1 MQLCAAWVIVL
12 KMNRSKESKAM
23 NYISERLGA
32 KLFLANLIVILI
44 GVIILA
50 ITIQITIPAAFNRH
64 MGMTDSSMMIG
75 MGMGQSQGQ
84 GQGFGRTLFEN
95 FRASMFESLGYAVA
109 ASVLAALIVSL
120 FLSRRIVAP
129 VRTLTSASQHIAGGH
144 YDERVQVNGTDEI
157 AQLATRFNQMAAQL
171 EQVESMRRQL
181 IGDVTHELR
190 TPLTSIKGY
199 MEGLIDGVL
208 PSTPETFNQL
218 HREADRLSRLVDD
231 LQELS
236 RVEAKAYSLDIRSVA
251 VSNLVQTTVKRL
263 SPQATA
269 KRINL
274 HSSLPADL
282 PPIQADEDRITQ
294 VLVNLVANAIQYTPE
309 NGHVTISATRQADE
323 IHVSVEDTGVGIPS
337 EHIVN
342 LFTRFYRVD
351 KSRSRNAGGGSGI
364 GLTIAKH
371 LVEAQGGRI
380 WAASKG
386 ERQGSTFTFSL
397 KTAK

>member
-1 MQLCAAWVIVL
+1 
-12 KMNRSKESKAM
+12 M
-23 NYISERLGA
+23 NYIRERLGA
-32 KLFLANLIVILI
+32 KLFLANLVVILI

-50 ITIQITIPAAFNRH
+50 ITIQITIPAAYNRH
-64 MGMTDSSMMIG
+64 MGMMDQSMMGNG
-75 MGMGQSQGQ
+75 MGMGQGQGQ

-95 FRASMFESLGYAVA
+95 FRASMFESLGYAVT
-109 ASVLAALIVSL
+109 ASVLAALLVSL

-129 VRTLTSASQHIAGGH
+129 VRTLTDASQHIAEGH
-144 YDERVQVNGTDEI
+144 YEKRVDVNGSDEI
-157 AQLATRFNQMAAQL
+157 AQLATRFNQMALQL

-199 MEGLIDGVL
+199 MEGLVDGVL
-208 PSTPETFNQL
+208 PSTPETFNQI

-236 RVEAKAYSLDIRSVA
+236 RVEAKAYSLDIRFVA

-263 SPQATA
+263 SPQAIA
-269 KRINL
+269 KRITL
-274 HSSLPADL
+274 HTNLPADL
-282 PPIQADEDRITQ
+282 LTLQADEDRITQ

-309 NGHVTISATRQADE
+309 GGDVTISVVHQANE
-323 IHVSVEDTGVGIPS
+323 IHISVKDSGVGIPP
-337 EHIVN
+337 EHLAN

-371 LVEAQGGRI
+371 LVEAHGGRI
-380 WAASKG
+380 WAESNG
-386 ERQGSTFTFSL
+386 EGQGSTFTFSL
-397 KTAK
+397 KAAK

>member
-1 MQLCAAWVIVL
+1 
-12 KMNRSKESKAM
+12 M
-23 NYISERLGA
+23 NYIRERLGA
-32 KLFLANLIVILI
+32 KLFLANLVVILI

-50 ITIQITIPAAFNRH
+50 ITIQITIPAAYNRH
-64 MGMTDSSMMIG
+64 MGMMDQSMMGNG
-75 MGMGQSQGQ
+75 MGMGQGQGQ

-95 FRASMFESLGYAVA
+95 FRASMFESLGYAVT
-109 ASVLAALIVSL
+109 ASVLAALLVSL

-129 VRTLTSASQHIAGGH
+129 VRTLTDASQHIAEGH
-144 YDERVQVNGTDEI
+144 YEKRVDVNGSDEI
-157 AQLATRFNQMAAQL
+157 AQLATRFNQMASQL

-199 MEGLIDGVL
+199 MEGLVDGVL
-208 PSTPETFNQL
+208 PSTPETFNQI

-236 RVEAKAYSLDIRSVA
+236 RVEAKAYSLDIRFVA

-263 SPQATA
+263 SPQAIA
-269 KRINL
+269 KRITL
-274 HSSLPADL
+274 HTNLPADL
-282 PPIQADEDRITQ
+282 LTLQADEDRITQ

-309 NGHVTISATRQADE
+309 GGDVTISAVHQANE
-323 IHVSVEDTGVGIPS
+323 IHISVKDSGVGIPP
-337 EHIVN
+337 EHLAN

-371 LVEAQGGRI
+371 LVEAHGGRI
-380 WAASKG
+380 WAESNG
-386 ERQGSTFTFSL
+386 EGQGSTFTFSL
-397 KTAK
+397 KAAK

>member
-1 MQLCAAWVIVL
+1 M
-12 KMNRSKESKAM
+12 K
-23 NYISERLGA
+23 YIRERLGA

-64 MGMTDSSMMIG
+64 MGMMTTTG
-75 MGMGQSQGQ
+75 MGMMGQGQ
-84 GQGFGRTLFEN
+84 GQGQGYGRTLFEN
-95 FRASMFESLGYAVA
+95 FRASMFESLGYAVT
-109 ASVLAALIVSL
+109 ASVLAALLVSF

-129 VRTLTSASQHIAGGH
+129 IRTLTDASQHIAEGQ
-144 YDERVQVNGTDEI
+144 YAERVQVNGSDEI
-157 AQLATRFNQMAAQL
+157 AQLAARFNQMATQL

-199 MEGLIDGVL
+199 MEGLVDGVL
-208 PSTPETFNQL
+208 PSTPETFDQI
-218 HREADRLSRLVDD
+218 HREANRLSRLVDD

-236 RVEAKAYSLDIRSVA
+236 RVEAKAYSLDIHPMT

-263 SPQATA
+263 APQARD
-269 KRINL
+269 KHIIL
-274 HSSLPADL
+274 HPNLPADL
-282 PPIQADEDRITQ
+282 PPVQADEDRITQ
-294 VLVNLVANAIQYTPE
+294 VLVNLVANAIQYTPVGG
-309 NGHVTISATRQADE
+309 NVSITAARQADE
-323 IHVSVEDTGVGIPS
+323 IQISVKDTGVGIPP
-337 EHIVN
+337 EHLAN

-371 LVEAQGGRI
+371 LVEAHGGRI
-380 WAASKG
+380 WAESKG
-386 ERQGSTFTFSL
+386 EGQGSTFTFSL
-397 KTAK
+397 KVGK

>member
-1 MQLCAAWVIVL
+1 M
-12 KMNRSKESKAM
+12 K
-23 NYISERLGA
+23 YIRERLGA
-32 KLFLANLIVILI
+32 KLFLANLMVILV

-50 ITIQITIPAAFNRH
+50 ITIQVTIPAAFNRH
-64 MGMTDSSMMIG
+64 MGMMTASGGM
-75 MGMGQSQGQ
+75 MGMGQGQ
-84 GQGFGRTLFEN
+84 GQGFGKTLFEN

-109 ASVLAALIVSL
+109 ASVLAALLVSL

-129 VRTLTSASQHIAGGH
+129 VRDLTDASLRLADGH
-144 YDERVQVNGTDEI
+144 YDERVRVDGSDEI
-157 AQLATRFNQMAAQL
+157 AQLAARFNQMAAQL

-199 MEGLIDGVL
+199 MEGLVDGVL
-208 PSTPETFNQL
+208 PSTPETFNQI
-218 HREADRLSRLVDD
+218 HHEADRLSRLVDD

-236 RVEAKAYSLDIRSVA
+236 RVEAKAYSLDFHSVT

-269 KRINL
+269 KRIQL
-274 HSSLPADL
+274 RSSLPADL
-282 PPIQADEDRITQ
+282 PHIQADEDRITQ

-309 NGHVTISATRQADE
+309 GGDVTISAARHDDE
-323 IHVSVEDTGVGIPS
+323 IHISVKDTGIGIPP
-337 EHIVN
+337 EHLAN

-371 LVEAQGGRI
+371 LVEAHGGRI
-380 WAASKG
+380 WAESKG
-386 ERQGSTFTFSL
+386 EGQGSMFTFSL
-397 KTAK
+397 KIAR

>member
-1 MQLCAAWVIVL
+1 
-12 KMNRSKESKAM
+12 M
-23 NYISERLGA
+23 NYIRERLGA

-64 MGMTDSSMMIG
+64 MGMMTTNGTGMMG
-75 MGMGQSQGQ
+75 QGQ
-84 GQGFGRTLFEN
+84 GQGLGRTLFEN
-95 FRASMFESLGYAVA
+95 FRASMFESLGYAVT
-109 ASVLAALIVSL
+109 ASVLAALLVSL

-129 VRTLTSASQHIAGGH
+129 IRTLTDASQHIAEGH
-144 YDERVQVNGTDEI
+144 YEKRVDVDGTDEI
-157 AQLATRFNQMAAQL
+157 AQLAARFNQMATQL

-199 MEGLIDGVL
+199 MEGLVDGVL
-208 PSTPETFNQL
+208 PSTPETFDQI

-236 RVEAKAYSLDIRSVA
+236 RVEAKAYSLDIRSVTVA
-251 VSNLVQTTVKRL
+251 NLVQTTVKRL
-263 SPQATA
+263 APQAIA
-269 KRINL
+269 KHIIL
-274 HSSLPADL
+274 HPNLPADL
-282 PPIQADEDRITQ
+282 PPLQADEDRITQ

-309 NGHVTISATRQADE
+309 GGNVSITAARQADE
-323 IHVSVEDTGVGIPS
+323 IQISVKDTGVGIPP
-337 EHIVN
+337 EHLAN

-371 LVEAQGGRI
+371 LVEAHGGRI
-380 WAASKG
+380 WAESKG
-386 ERQGSTFTFSL
+386 EGQGSTFTFSL
-397 KTAK
+397 KVGK

>member
-1 MQLCAAWVIVL
+1 M
-12 KMNRSKESKAM
+12 K
-23 NYISERLGA
+23 YIRERLAA
-32 KLFLANLIVILI
+32 KLFLSNLIVIMV

-50 ITIQITIPAAFNRH
+50 ITIEITIPTAFNRH
-64 MGMTDSSMMIG
+64 MGMMTDNGIG
-75 MGMGQSQGQ
+75 MMGQGQ
-84 GQGFGRTLFEN
+84 GQGLGRTLFDN
-95 FRASMFESLGYAVA
+95 FRASLYESLGYAVI
-109 ASVLAALIVSL
+109 ASVFVALLVSL

-129 VRTLTSASQHIAGGH
+129 VRTLTNASQHIADGH
-144 YDERVQVNGTDEI
+144 YAERVQVTGTDEI
-157 AQLATRFNQMAAQL
+157 AQLATRFNQMTTQL
-171 EQVESMRRQL
+171 EQVETMRRQL

-199 MEGLIDGVL
+199 MEGLVDGVL
-208 PSTPETFNQL
+208 PSTPETFNQI
-218 HREADRLSRLVDD
+218 HHEADRLSRLVDD

-236 RVEAKAYSLDIRSVA
+236 RVEARAYSLDVRSVA

-263 SPQATA
+263 SPQARD

-282 PPIQADEDRITQ
+282 PPLQADEDRITQ

-309 NGHVTISATRQADE
+309 SGDVTISAARQADE
-323 IHVSVEDTGVGIPS
+323 IHISVKDTGVGIPP
-337 EHIVN
+337 EHLAN

-371 LVEAQGGRI
+371 LVEAHGGRI
-380 WAASKG
+380 WAESKG
-386 ERQGSTFTFSL
+386 DGQGSTFTFSL
-397 KTAK
+397 KIAG

>member
-1 MQLCAAWVIVL
+1 
-12 KMNRSKESKAM
+12 M
-23 NYISERLGA
+23 NYIRERLGA
-32 KLFLANLIVILI
+32 KLFLANLLVILI
-44 GVIILA
+44 GVLILA
-50 ITIQITIPAAFNRH
+50 VTIQLTIPAVFNRH
-64 MGMTDSSMMIG
+64 MGGMMNQSMMDG
-75 MGMGQSQGQ
+75 MGMGQGQ
-84 GQGFGRTLFEN
+84 GYGRTLFEN
-95 FRASMFESLGYAVA
+95 FRASMFESLGYAVT
-109 ASVLAALIVSL
+109 ASVLAALLVSL
-120 FLSRRIVAP
+120 FSSRRIVAP
-129 VRTLTSASQHIAGGH
+129 VRKLNIASQSIAEGH
-144 YDERVQVNGTDEI
+144 YGERVDVNGSDEI
-157 AQLATRFNQMAAQL
+157 AQLATSFNQMAEQL

-199 MEGLIDGVL
+199 MEGLVDGVL
-208 PSTPETFNQL
+208 PSTPETFNQI

-236 RVEAKAYSLDIRSVA
+236 RVESKAYSLDLRSVT

-269 KRINL
+269 KRVTL

-282 PPIQADEDRITQ
+282 PPLLIDEDRITQ

-309 NGHVTISATRQADE
+309 GGDVTISAARHADE
-323 IHVSVEDTGVGIPS
+323 IHISVTDTGIGIPP
-337 EHIVN
+337 EHIAN

-371 LVEAQGGRI
+371 LVEAHGGRI
-380 WAASKG
+380 WAESKG
-386 ERQGSTFTFSL
+386 EGQGSKFAFSL
-397 KTAK
+397 KVAK

>member
-1 MQLCAAWVIVL
+1 M
-12 KMNRSKESKAM
+12 E
-23 NYISERLGA
+23 YIREQLGA
-32 KLFLANLIVILI
+32 KLFLANLAVILV
-44 GVIILA
+44 GVVILA
-50 ITIQITIPAAFNRH
+50 ITIQLTVPAAFNSH
-64 MGMTDSSMMIG
+64 LGMMVNGGMG
-75 MGMGQSQGQ
+75 MGMGQGQGLGQ
-84 GQGFGRTLFEN
+84 GQGYGRTLFEN
-95 FRASMFESLGYAVA
+95 FRASMFQSLGYAVT
-109 ASVLAALIVSL
+109 ASMLAALLVSW

-129 VRTLTSASQHIAGGH
+129 VRTLTEASQHIAGGH
-144 YDERVQVNGTDEI
+144 YEKRVDVNGSDEI
-157 AQLATRFNQMAAQL
+157 AQLAARFNQMAAQL
-171 EQVESMRRQL
+171 EQVESMRRRL

-199 MEGLIDGVL
+199 MEGLVDGVL
-208 PSTPETFNQL
+208 PSTAETFNQI

-236 RVEAKAYSLDIRSVA
+236 RVEAKAYSLDFRSVT

-274 HSSLPADL
+274 HSNLPADL
-282 PPIQADEDRITQ
+282 PPLQADEDRITQ

-309 NGHVTISATRQADE
+309 GGDVTISAVRQADE
-323 IHVSVEDTGVGIPS
+323 IHLSVKDTGVGIPS
-337 EHIVN
+337 EHLAN

-371 LVEAQGGRI
+371 LVEAHGGRI
-380 WAASKG
+380 WVESKG
-386 ERQGSTFTFSL
+386 DGQGSTFTFSL
-397 KTAK
+397 KVAK

>member
-1 MQLCAAWVIVL
+1 M
-12 KMNRSKESKAM
+12 K
-23 NYISERLGA
+23 YIRERLGA

-64 MGMTDSSMMIG
+64 MGMMTANG
-75 MGMGQSQGQ
+75 MGMMGQGQ
-84 GQGFGRTLFEN
+84 GQGYGITLFQN
-95 FRASMFESLGYAVA
+95 FRASMFESLGYAVT
-109 ASVLAALIVSL
+109 ASVLAALLVSL

-129 VRTLTSASQHIAGGH
+129 IRTLTNASQHITEGH
-144 YDERVQVNGTDEI
+144 YEKRVDVNGTDEI
-157 AQLATRFNQMAAQL
+157 AQLAMRFNQMVTQL

-199 MEGLIDGVL
+199 MEGLVDGVL
-208 PSTPETFNQL
+208 PSTPETFDQI

-236 RVEAKAYSLDIRSVA
+236 RVEAKAYSLDVRSVA

-263 SPQATA
+263 TPQATA

-274 HSSLPADL
+274 HSNLPADL
-282 PPIQADEDRITQ
+282 PPLQADEDRITQ

-309 NGHVTISATRQADE
+309 GGDVTISATRQADE
-323 IHVSVEDTGVGIPS
+323 IHISVKDTGVGIPP
-337 EHIVN
+337 EHFAN

-371 LVEAQGGRI
+371 LVEAHGGGI
-380 WAASKG
+380 WVESKG
-386 ERQGSTFTFSL
+386 DGQGSTFTFSL
-397 KTAK
+397 KIAK

>member
-1 MQLCAAWVIVL
+1 M
-12 KMNRSKESKAM
+12 K
-23 NYISERLGA
+23 YIRERLGA
-32 KLFLANLIVILI
+32 KLFLANLVVILI
-44 GVIILA
+44 GVIILL
-50 ITIQITIPAAFNRH
+50 ITIQITIPTAFNRH
-64 MGMTDSSMMIG
+64 IGMMAANGVG
-75 MGMGQSQGQ
+75 MGMGQGP

-95 FRASMFESLGYAVA
+95 FRASMFESLGYAVM
-109 ASVLAALIVSL
+109 ASVVAALLVSV

-129 VRTLTSASQHIAGGH
+129 VRTLTDASRRITGGH
-144 YDERVQVNGTDEI
+144 YSERVPVHGADEI
-157 AQLATRFNQMAAQL
+157 AQLATRFNQMATQL

-199 MEGLIDGVL
+199 MEGLVDGVL
-208 PSTPETFNQL
+208 PSTPETFNQI

-236 RVEAKAYSLDIRSVA
+236 SVEAKAYSLDIHPVA
-251 VSNLVQTTVKRL
+251 VSNLVQTTVSRL

-269 KRINL
+269 KHI
-274 HSSLPADL
+274 SLYSRLPTDL
-282 PPIQADEDRITQ
+282 PPAQADEDRITQ

-309 NGHVTISATRQADE
+309 QGDVTISAHHQEDE
-323 IHVSVEDTGVGIPS
+323 IHISVMDSGVGIPP
-337 EHIVN
+337 EHLAN

-380 WAASKG
+380 WAESRG
-386 ERQGSTFTFSL
+386 DGQGSTFTFSL
-397 KTAK
+397 KIAK